1 MRLHQSL
8 TTQIPP
14 TLEMTIAAILDFE
27 KATERFK
34 NKIQTLLQWDEI
46 LDWDGKKLQ
55 EREQEIRDTA
65 LELAG
70 QCIALLLNALSQAP
84 LAHQEANKRTQSSRG
99 FGSQSQ
105 GKKQVKVETL
115 GNVEVSIEVGYIL
128 NRRLG
133 RGTGRK
139 KQSTKPGQRGK
150 KKGQGFY
157 PFLRWL
163 GMEERVTPLV
173 WSTVASFGMM
183 SSSFAAACSQVQDW
197 GITLSEQRIERLTY
211 CFGRAG
217 IQLTEQW
224 MTQLQ
229 EGQLPVGETL
239 RGQRVGLNV
248 DGGRTRLRRTKK
260 GRAKANGRRG
270 YYGDWREPKL
280 FTLYALDDEG
290 NRLNT
295 LKLPITN
302 DGTFGDVEAFIM
314 LLEMYLVKLGV
325 VHAKQVLLLA
335 DGALWIWQR
344 IPELLKRLGLSTEK
358 IIELID
364 FYHAAEKLRTFSE
377 LVFSKKKQAKEWFE
391 TARSILKHKSIGTL
405 VKEMQKLV
413 DNLTQKRQKEK
424 AQSNLPYFSEQP
436 QRFAYPQ
443 VKRMKLPIGSGAIES
458 LIRQVVNLRLKG
470 NGKFWLPENAEIILH
485 GRCQWAAGQW
495 EQFSHRILTSGIAP
509 KLLPIDT
516 FDIASAEVA

>member
-1 MRLHQSL
+1 
-8 TTQIPP
+8 
-14 TLEMTIAAILDFE
+14 MTIAAILDLE
-27 KATERFK
+27 KAIETFK
-34 NKIQTLLQWDEI
+34 NKIQTLLQWDE
-46 LDWDGKKLQ
+46 LSDWDGKKLQ
-55 EREQEIRDTA
+55 EREQKIRHTA

-84 LAHQEANKRTQSSRG
+84 LAQQEANKRTQSSRG

-105 GKKQVKVETL
+105 GKKQVRVKTL
-115 GNVEVSIEVGYIL
+115 GNVEVSVNVGYIL
-128 NRRLG
+128 SRRSG
-133 RGTGRK
+133 KVTGRK

-150 KKGQGFY
+150 KSGQGFY

-183 SSSFAAACSQVQDW
+183 STSFAVAGKQLQDW

-217 IQLTEQW
+217 ITLTEQW

-248 DGGRTRLRRTKK
+248 DGGRTRLRRNKK
-260 GRAKANGRRG
+260 GRPKANGRRG

-290 NRLNT
+290 KRLNT
-295 LKLPITN
+295 IKLPITN
-302 DGTFGDVEAFIM
+302 DGTFGDVEGFMM

-344 IPELLKRLGLSTEK
+344 IPELLKRLGLSTEQ

-377 LVFSKKKQAKEWFE
+377 LVFNKKKQAKEWFE
-391 TARSILKHKSIGTL
+391 TARSILKHKSIRRL

-413 DNLTQKRQKEK
+413 DNLTHKRKK
-424 AQSNLPYFSEQP
+424 AKAESNLPYFSDQL

-443 VKRMKLPIGSGAIES
+443 VKTMNLPIGSGAIES

-495 EQFSHRILTSGIAP
+495 DQFSYRILTSGIAP
-509 KLLPIDT
+509 KLPPIDT
-516 FDIASAEVA
+516 FDIVPAEVA